1 MILPKHSVNCDCPLN
16 KKKLL
21 YSLFLLELSTPKV
34 VVTQL
39 CKHNRFHLISCA
51 RKKNTTLATVKPLH
65 CLSQY
70 AVQVYLM
77 KAPRSEYV
85 LE

>member
-51 RKKNTTLATVKPLH
+51 RKKIQP
-65 CLSQY
+65 
-70 AVQVYLM
+70 
-77 KAPRSEYV
+77 
-85 LE
+85 

>member
-1 MILPKHSVNCDCPLN
+1 MYYLYCLCFDLKKMILPKHSVNCDCPLN

-51 RKKNTTLATVKPLH
+51 RKKIQP
-65 CLSQY
+65 
-70 AVQVYLM
+70 
-77 KAPRSEYV
+77 
-85 LE
+85 